1 MTEQTTGRKALEVFQ
16 TRVRQLMYEYESV
29 RDERNRLQKQITAME
44 AEATR
49 MQQEIESLQREC
61 QSLKTAKMLEIND
74 GDVEKSKKRL
84 DSLIRQIDRCIA
96 LLNV

>member
-1 MTEQTTGRKALEVFQ
+1 
-16 TRVRQLMYEYESV
+16 MYEYESV

-44 AEATR
+44 AEAAR
-49 MQQEIESLQREC
+49 MQQEIDSLQREC

>member
-1 MTEQTTGRKALEVFQ
+1 
-16 TRVRQLMYEYESV
+16 MYEYESV

>member
-1 MTEQTTGRKALEVFQ
+1 MTEETTGKKAIEVFQ
-16 TRVRQLMYEYESV
+16 TRVRQLMYEFERV
-29 RDERNRLQKQITAME
+29 RDQRNELQTQIAKME

-49 MQQEIESLQREC
+49 MQQQIDSLQREC

-84 DSLIRQIDRCIA
+84 DSLVRQIDRCIA